1 MGSLVGFR
9 FIITQLTSRGSSVVS
24 GVKKCQYTVW
34 KNQVIP
40 KALSSGSYS
49 LHFSER
55 SFRTSSHA
63 LSAKD
68 YYSVL
73 GVARDATSKDIK
85 KAYYQ
90 LAKKF
95 HPDTNKGDKEAQ
107 RKFQDVS
114 EAYECL
120 SDESKRK
127 QYDAFGSTSGP
138 AGGAG
143 DPFSQGGF
151 GGAGGWNFKSSIDP
165 EELFRTIFGDKGF
178 RGGGGAS
185 GNPFD
190 FGQPTEYKMKIS
202 FLDAAKG
209 VEKEASFHIM
219 DNCPKCQGS
228 GNEPGTNAERCPQCN
243 GSGME
248 TVSTGPFLMRSTC
261 RRCHGKGYWNKHP
274 CKECGGEGQTKQ
286 HHRVKVPIP
295 AGIEDGQTVRM
306 TVGSKEVFITFN
318 VAPSDYF
325 RRQGA
330 DVHTDAKISLAQA
343 ALGGAIRVQG
353 INEDLNVQIPSG
365 TTSHTRIRMAGKG
378 IKKVSGYGYGDH
390 YLHIRIEPPKTLT
403 EKQRAL
409 LQAYAEIEGD
419 TPGTIS
425 GLTYTKQGG
434 KCVMEDPD
442 GLVADLR
449 DALAEGNQSSKEKV

>member
-1 MGSLVGFR
+1 
-9 FIITQLTSRGSSVVS
+9 
-24 GVKKCQYTVW
+24 
-34 KNQVIP
+34 
-40 KALSSGSYS
+40 
-49 LHFSER
+49 
-55 SFRTSSHA
+55 
-63 LSAKD
+63 
-68 YYSVL
+68 
-73 GVARDATSKDIK
+73 
-85 KAYYQ
+85 
-90 LAKKF
+90 
-95 HPDTNKGDKEAQ
+95 
-107 RKFQDVS
+107 
-114 EAYECL
+114 
-120 SDESKRK
+120 
-127 QYDAFGSTSGP
+127 
-138 AGGAG
+138 
-143 DPFSQGGF
+143 
-151 GGAGGWNFKSSIDP
+151 
-165 EELFRTIFGDKGF
+165 
-178 RGGGGAS
+178 
-185 GNPFD
+185 
-190 FGQPTEYKMKIS
+190 
-202 FLDAAKG
+202 
-209 VEKEASFHIM
+209 M
-219 DNCPKCQGS
+219 DNGLEYFFYYVSPVLILSHFQ
-228 GNEPGTNAERCPQCN
+228 RCPQCS
-243 GSGME
+243 GTGME

-261 RRCHGKGYWNKHP
+261 RRCHGKGFWNKHP

-286 HHRVKVPIP
+286 HHRVKVPVP

-306 TVGSKEVFITFN
+306 AVGSREVFITFS

-390 YLHIRIEPPKTLT
+390 YLHIRIEPPKSLT

-409 LQAYAEIEGD
+409 LQAYAEMEGD

-449 DALAEGNQSSKEKV
+449 DALSDSNQSRKGKA

>member
-1 MGSLVGFR
+1 
-9 FIITQLTSRGSSVVS
+9 
-24 GVKKCQYTVW
+24 
-34 KNQVIP
+34 
-40 KALSSGSYS
+40 
-49 LHFSER
+49 
-55 SFRTSSHA
+55 
-63 LSAKD
+63 
-68 YYSVL
+68 
-73 GVARDATSKDIK
+73 
-85 KAYYQ
+85 
-90 LAKKF
+90 
-95 HPDTNKGDKEAQ
+95 
-107 RKFQDVS
+107 
-114 EAYECL
+114 
-120 SDESKRK
+120 
-127 QYDAFGSTSGP
+127 
-138 AGGAG
+138 
-143 DPFSQGGF
+143 
-151 GGAGGWNFKSSIDP
+151 
-165 EELFRTIFGDKGF
+165 
-178 RGGGGAS
+178 
-185 GNPFD
+185 
-190 FGQPTEYKMKIS
+190 
-202 FLDAAKG
+202 
-209 VEKEASFHIM
+209 
-219 DNCPKCQGS
+219 
-228 GNEPGTNAERCPQCN
+228 
-243 GSGME
+243 ME

-442 GLVADLR
+442 GHVADLR